1 MTLTR
6 VAALSA
12 LLFCCAGPAGAQ
24 NVKLEFRDGKV
35 NLTTQNASLRAIL
48 TEWARLG
55 GTQVVNMER
64 LAGAPVT
71 LQLTDVPETQALDII
86 LRGTAGYIAGQR
98 AVTGPAGAR
107 STLDRILVVP
117 TAGTAATVTARPAV
131 TPPPFGGAQRFPQ
144 PDPDDNPVADVPP
157 NDDGPPNRG
166 TIRLNVPPNQ
176 IQRGQ
181 PNQAAPPQ
189 PFQTTQDDNQT
200 PPPET
205 TQAPAN
211 PFGIQTGSSR
221 PGTITP
227 VPQQPQ
233 RPRTQADPE
242 P

>member
-12 LLFCCAGPAGAQ
+12 LLFCGAGPAGAQ
-24 NVKLEFRDGKV
+24 SVKLEFNDGKV

-86 LRGTAGYIAGQR
+86 LRGAAGYIAGQR
-98 AVTGPAGAR
+98 AAAGPAGAR

-117 TAGTAATVTARPAV
+117 TAGTAAVVNARPAAPP
-131 TPPPFGGAQRFPQ
+131 PPPFGGPQRFPQ
-144 PDPDDNPVADVPP
+144 PDPDDNPIADLSPG
-157 NDDGPPNRG
+157 DDPQNRG
-166 TIRLNVPPNQ
+166 TIRVNVPVNIPRGNPNQ
-176 IQRGQ
+176 T
-181 PNQAAPPQ
+181 APPQ
-189 PFQTTQDDNQT
+189 PFQTTPDGTQQEPTTTT
-200 PPPET
+200 P
-205 TQAPAN
+205 APTN

-233 RPRTQADPE
+233 RPRAQPDPE